1 MWAAECPLSSPPH
14 PCLLV
19 GAWGCQSWGVQGG
32 VACMRAMH
40 ASGLGCRLLLP
51 PHNLHPA
58 HPTAPPPH
66 PNHRCF
72 SSCIAL
78 PSPLH
83 PPGAVYAGSKAF
95 IDCLSRSLDAE
106 YRSAGVRVQNQAPMF
121 VATKMSK
128 IRWGGRA
135 GADLAGG
142 AELASAVQLAGCC
155 RAGGVLSWL

>member
-1 MWAAECPLSSPPH
+1 M
-14 PCLLV
+14 
-19 GAWGCQSWGVQGG
+19 
-32 VACMRAMH
+32 
-40 ASGLGCRLLLP
+40 
-51 PHNLHPA
+51 
-58 HPTAPPPH
+58 
-66 PNHRCF
+66 
-72 SSCIAL
+72 
-78 PSPLH
+78 
-83 PPGAVYAGSKAF
+83 YAGSKAF